1 MTPSPSTPYRRL
13 AILNQLPFFTGV
25 HTIELQG
32 GWSGGWAVPD
42 CGIVFVS
49 DASIISDSAD
59 ISPSDVNRHMWVHLG
74 ADGKRLTFQKGF
86 LTRVEAEFAAENR
99 ARAAGALYEP
109 FFIERFR

>member
-1 MTPSPSTPYRRL
+1 M